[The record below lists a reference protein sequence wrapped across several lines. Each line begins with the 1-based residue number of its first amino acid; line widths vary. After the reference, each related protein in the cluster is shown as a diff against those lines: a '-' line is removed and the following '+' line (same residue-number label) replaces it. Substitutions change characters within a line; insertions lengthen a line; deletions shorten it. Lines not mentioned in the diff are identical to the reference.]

1 MQRDIG
7 GAAISGCAS
16 PPGGGSEIGVLANT
30 FNDMA
35 ATLADQQQENAA
47 LLATLEER
55 VAERTRELAREAAER
70 RRAEEALLQ
79 AQKMEAIGQLTGGIA
94 HDFNNL
100 LMAGSAISS
109 LPKSALA
116 AWQASGAALPR
127 PGAPFRRARRP
138 SDP

>member
-1 MQRDIG
+1 M
-7 GAAISGCAS
+7 
-16 PPGGGSEIGVLANT
+16 LANA

-100 LMAGSAISS
+100 LMAVLGN
-109 LPKSALA
+109 LELA
-116 AWQASGAALPR
+116 EIRFGGPGRPSGAALPR

-138 SDP
+138 SDPRSARLCPPAKP